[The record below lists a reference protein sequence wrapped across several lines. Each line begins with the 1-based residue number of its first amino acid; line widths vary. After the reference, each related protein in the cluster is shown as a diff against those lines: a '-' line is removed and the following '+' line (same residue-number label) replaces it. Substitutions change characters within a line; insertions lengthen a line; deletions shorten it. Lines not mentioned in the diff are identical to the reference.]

1 MIVDAIRTKNIDDK
15 PLLIFLEQRM
25 ETVHNN
31 KKMTRKMT
39 DQKAFG
45 ATATLTSILDMIKR
59 IIGAKIPA

>member
-25 ETVHNN
+25 DTVHNN
-31 KKMTRKMT
+31 KKMT

>member
-25 ETVHNN
+25 ATVHNN
-31 KKMTRKMT
+31 KKMTRKMA

-45 ATATLTSILDMIKR
+45 ATTTLTSILDMIKR

>member
-1 MIVDAIRTKNIDDK
+1 
-15 PLLIFLEQRM
+15 
-25 ETVHNN
+25 
-31 KKMTRKMT
+31 MTRKMA

>member
-1 MIVDAIRTKNIDDK
+1 MIVDSIRTKNIDDK

-25 ETVHNN
+25 DTVHNN
-31 KKMTRKMT
+31 KKRT

-45 ATATLTSILDMIKR
+45 ATATLTSILDMIKS